1 MDTKLYVHEPAV
13 DDVTKRHSSQ
23 GMRIINATDTTLTV
37 ETPIIREPSRTIFRS
52 RADKQKLR
60 RFRKRQKARGNR

>member
-13 DDVTKRHSSQ
+13 DDVTKRHSPQ

-37 ETPIIREPSRTIFRS
+37 EPSPREPSRTIFRS
-52 RADKQKLR
+52 KTDKQKLR
-60 RFRKRQKARGNR
+60 RFRKLQKARGNR